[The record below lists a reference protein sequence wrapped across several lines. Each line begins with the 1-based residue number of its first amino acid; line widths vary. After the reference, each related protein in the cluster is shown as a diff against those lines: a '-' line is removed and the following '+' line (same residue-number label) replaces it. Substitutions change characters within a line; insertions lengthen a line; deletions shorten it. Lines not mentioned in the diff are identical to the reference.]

1 MSDIYSTLSLPMRIR
16 IQTMAILWTTHR
28 SGGMLHGGQYNSL
41 QEIPI
46 GLFKE
51 ILAAILAEND

>member
-1 MSDIYSTLSLPMRIR
+1 MRIR
-16 IQTMAILWTTHR
+16 IYTMAILWTTHR
-28 SGGMLHGGQYNSL
+28 TRGVVLQGGQYNSL

-51 ILAAILAEND
+51 ILAAILAENE